1 MSTARYLMRGAQL
14 VALVAILAL
23 PAMAAGDVAVHTQD
37 GVSFMSGGVGEERP
51 ALEAMGQRFNLKL
64 TMALSTG
71 HFVGDARVRIQS
83 PQGRTI
89 LDTLADGPLLYAQLQ
104 PGTYTVSCSLNG
116 KQLKQ
121 TTQITPGAQQQ
132 LTFTWA
138 AE

>member
-1 MSTARYLMRGAQL
+1 MSTAKYLTSGAQVV
-14 VALVAILAL
+14 VAATVLAVAVLAV
-23 PAMAAGDVAVHTQD
+23 ADVAVHTQD
-37 GVSFMSGGVGEERP
+37 GVSFMSGGVGEERQ

-64 TMALSTG
+64 TMALSSG

-83 PQGRTI
+83 PQGRVV

-116 KQLKQ
+116 KELKQ
-121 TTQITPGAQQQ
+121 TAQISAGAQQQ

>member
-1 MSTARYLMRGAQL
+1 MSTARYLTRSAQL
-14 VALVAILAL
+14 IVVAGILAL
-23 PAMAAGDVAVHTQD
+23 PPMAVGEVAVHTQD
-37 GVSFMSGGVGEERP
+37 GVSFVSGGVGDERQ
-51 ALEAMGQRFNLKL
+51 ALEAMGQRFDLKL

-83 PQGRTI
+83 PQGRI
-89 LDTLADGPLLYAQLQ
+89 VLDTLADGPLLYAQLQ

-116 KQLKQ
+116 KELKQ
-121 TTQITPGAQQQ
+121 TAQITPGAQQE